1 MQPSNVHELLS
12 LSHVRHPVVVNIM
25 LKLAST
31 GTKSNVVVLLV
42 GSSAVVFPSDR
53 LFLDFNTPKPFVT
66 EQKQRQKGNC
76 YPLGVV
82 FFLVKKATCFTIS
95 VTFLKCFGFFIFV
108 TGHFEN
114 NFVFS
119 AVSEIHQKYI

>member
-1 MQPSNVHELLS
+1 MQPSIVHELLS

-76 YPLGVV
+76 YPLGVG
-82 FFLVKKATCFTIS
+82 FLG
-95 VTFLKCFGFFIFV
+95 LKRQHVLQLVLPF
-108 TGHFEN
+108 
-114 NFVFS
+114 
-119 AVSEIHQKYI
+119 

>member
-1 MQPSNVHELLS
+1 MQPSIVHELLS

-53 LFLDFNTPKPFVT
+53 LFLDFSTPKPFVT

-82 FFLVKKATCFTIS
+82 FFWLKRQHVLQLVLPF
-95 VTFLKCFGFFIFV
+95 
-108 TGHFEN
+108 
-114 NFVFS
+114 
-119 AVSEIHQKYI
+119 